1 MNRNPEIGYENG
13 IGRMMGPGDVP
24 KVQQMGQQQS
34 YSVAVEVLRM
44 LENVF
49 RLNEKTHT
57 KPPHSFKR
65 EFWYP
70 LAGEPAVK
78 LRGNA
83 SDEVFTGLNGLDA
96 DAWEAY
102 PDDAEMVRLIVRS
115 KIQFVGIVDQNA
127 RTDLDFPRVTLKFAG
142 TVPQYAPGAYN
153 TPGREGSAIQ
163 FADKVVY
170 DVPHLEKP
178 IIAGFPSKI
187 GKIVLVPCPATK
199 ESISARILHTTAH
212 IVHDPAKYKRAMGR
226 SEHIANSN
234 MHTAVALKNAA
245 LINGLMLVDLLLK
258 EGVLM
263 LGPQA
268 PELLGDELKAEVERA
283 ADAAAAAALV
293 QQNSAPITARL
304 AEALSL
310 LHPGEHNIAQ
320 PATFAANLST
330 DQLRKWNRLEFDAG
344 QRLFPLPN
352 PDTGKLNARNEFG
365 MRTSDIGTPISSG
378 RSLESGEILRTPV
391 GNLLGKSLTALP
403 LAIQS
408 LVIAIDEENRNKAGW
423 AASTPNQ
430 PGIGLFTLS
439 LVPEGGNS
447 AKRI

>member
-1 MNRNPEIGYENG
+1 MSLRNPEIGYENG

-57 KPPHSFKR
+57 KPPHSFKK

-78 LRGNA
+78 MRGNA

-96 DAWEAY
+96 DAWESY
-102 PDDAEMVRLIVRS
+102 PDDPEMVRLIVRS

-127 RTDLDFPRVTLKFAG
+127 RTDLDFPRVTLKFGG

-153 TPGREGSAIQ
+153 TPGREGGEIQ

-187 GKIVLVPCPATK
+187 GKIVMVPCPATK
-199 ESISARILHTTAH
+199 ESITARILHTTAH
-212 IVHDPAKYKRAMGR
+212 ILHDPAKYKRAMGR
-226 SEHIANSN
+226 SEHIANAN

-245 LINGLMLVDLLLK
+245 LVNGLMLVDLLLK
-258 EGVLM
+258 QGVLT
-263 LGPQA
+263 LGANA
-268 PELLGDELKAEVERA
+268 PELYGDELQRQVLAA
-283 ADAAAAAALV
+283 PANADALV
-293 QQNSAPITARL
+293 RENSAPITARL

-320 PATFAANLST
+320 PGVFAANLST
-330 DQLRKWNRLEFDAG
+330 EQLRKWNQLEFDAG

-352 PDTGKLNARNEFG
+352 PETGKLNARNEFG
-365 MRTSDIGTPISSG
+365 MRTSDIDTPISSG

-391 GNLLGKSLTALP
+391 GNLLGKSLTAFP
-403 LAIQS
+403 HAIQA
-408 LVIAIDEENRNKAGW
+408 LVVAIDEENRNKAGW

-430 PGIGLFTLS
+430 SGTGLFTLA

-447 AKRI
+447 VKRI